1 MFKGTVPAI
10 AAKEYTMC
18 YCDDQAAGG
27 GNVSSSSSKYTV
39 TQDYVCDLD
48 PNADGQYGCFEGG
61 RGVCI
66 FRKPVLGCIEAE
78 VATKYEL

>member
-61 RGVCI
+61 DVFFAFYCI
-66 FRKPVLGCIEAE
+66 CSGTGAQ
-78 VATKYEL
+78 T